1 MKRKPRV
8 VEAEWFSKTANG
20 HSTVGLNCED
30 CLKVFNCHK
39 VFNTVIS
46 EISYQWKDKI
56 TVGDGKS
63 LANNMMMLQTYRL
76 RLEAFFRTDKRKDWK
91 TVFHGTDGGSF
102 NQNRCGGRLP
112 GIWILKNSS
121 IRRT

>member
-1 MKRKPRV
+1 M
-8 VEAEWFSKTANG
+8 KTA
-20 HSTVGLNCED
+20 
-30 CLKVFNCHK
+30 FHK

-46 EISYQWKDKI
+46 DISYQWKDKI
-56 TVGDGKS
+56 TVGDGKP
-63 LANNMMMLQTYRL
+63 LANDMLMLQTYRL
-76 RLEAFFRTDKRKDWK
+76 RLEAFFRTDKRTDWR

-102 NQNRCGGRLP
+102 SQNRCGGRLP